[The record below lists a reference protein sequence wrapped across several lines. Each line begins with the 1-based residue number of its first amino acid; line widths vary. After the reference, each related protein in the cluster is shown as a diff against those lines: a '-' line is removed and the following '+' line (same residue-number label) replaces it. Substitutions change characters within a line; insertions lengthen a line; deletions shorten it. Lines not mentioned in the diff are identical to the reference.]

1 MRLLL
6 NIFYPFYL
14 VYAFATF
21 VLGLFIVFP
30 MVLLALPWGQ
40 PVGGNIVTKLA
51 RAWSDAWLFLIGIRH
66 RNIEEAP
73 IVAGEQYVFV
83 ANHISYMDIP
93 LIFKAIRKRPLRVLG
108 KMEMARIPI
117 FGTVYRMAVI
127 LIDRSS
133 KESRA
138 RSIQQLRN
146 TLAGGV
152 SIFIFPEGTFNETRT
167 PLKFFY
173 DGAFRLAIETGTP
186 IKPIVFLDS
195 VERMHYRS
203 IFSIK
208 PGLSR
213 AVHLPPIPVA
223 GLTEADVASLKEATF
238 TAMEQC
244 IRAHGGH
251 YA

>member
-6 NIFYPFYL
+6 KIVYPFYL
-14 VYAFATF
+14 TFAFASF
-21 VLGLFIVFP
+21 VLFLFLVFP
-30 MVLLALPWGQ
+30 GVLLALLWGQ
-40 PVGGNIVTKLA
+40 PVAGNIVIKLA

-66 RNIEEAP
+66 RNIVEAP
-73 IVAGEQYVFV
+73 IEPGAQYVFV

-93 LIFKAIRKRPLRVLG
+93 LLFKAIRKRPFRVLG

-117 FGTVYRMAVI
+117 FGLVYRLAVI

-138 RSIQQLRN
+138 RSIQQLRK

-152 SIFIFPEGTFNETRT
+152 SIFIFPEGTFNETKE

-173 DGAFRLAIETGTP
+173 DGAFKLAIETGTP

-203 IFSIK
+203 VFSIR

-213 AVHLPPIPVA
+213 AVHLPAIPVA
-223 GLTEADVASLKEATF
+223 GLTEADVPSLKEATF